1 MATLRGEIKDKNDR
15 PLHDCEIALLDEKF
29 RELCL
34 AKSDEQGRFQI
45 EAENRIYPYFYAV
58 KNYGVDFLV
67 LEDVFHS
74 ITVEN
79 VREIEFY
86 GLACDFFNSF
96 KGFAA

>member
-1 MATLRGEIKDKNDR
+1 MLSHNVNESERAGDIVVVVFPRLSYGFAHCFKT
-15 PLHDCEIALLDEKF
+15 CEM
-29 RELCL
+29 
-34 AKSDEQGRFQI
+34 
-45 EAENRIYPYFYAV
+45 Y
-58 KNYGVDFLV
+58 YGVDFLV